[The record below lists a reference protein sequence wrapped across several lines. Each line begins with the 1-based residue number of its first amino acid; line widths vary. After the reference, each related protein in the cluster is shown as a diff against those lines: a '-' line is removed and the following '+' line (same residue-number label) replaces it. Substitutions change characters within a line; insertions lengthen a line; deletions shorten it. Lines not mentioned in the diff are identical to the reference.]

1 MKNENEQGQ
10 IRKPPEKPY
19 KKRRLGSTEIKP
31 GTHPGRKGL
40 MGAPKDSM
48 GFVFNTTHRQ
58 KPSG

>member
-10 IRKPPEKPY
+10 IRKPPEKPH

-48 GFVFNTTHRQ
+48 GFVDNKSFTQ